1 MTRLAI
7 ASDHGGYHLKATL
20 FEALKKW
27 GFEVEDF
34 GTHSTASC
42 DYPDFAHS
50 VALAIEER
58 RVDLG
63 ILVCGSGVGMC
74 ITANKHAGVRA
85 ALVSE
90 PYSAR
95 MSREHND
102 ANVLCLGE
110 RVVGSG
116 LALEILRTWLDSSPD
131 PAPRHAK
138 RIAKIEHGAGGSS
151 A

>member
-20 FEALKKW
+20 LEALKKW
-27 GFEVEDF
+27 GYEVEDF

-50 VALAIEER
+50 VALAILEG
-58 RVDLG
+58 RVELG
-63 ILVCGSGVGMC
+63 VLVCGTGVGMA
-74 ITANKHAGVRA
+74 IAANKHNGIRA
-85 ALVSE
+85 AVVSD

-95 MSREHND
+95 MSREHNA

-116 LALEILRTWLDSSPD
+116 LALQILRTWLDASPD
-131 PAPRHAK
+131 PDPRHGK
-138 RIAKIEHGAGGSS
+138 RVAKIEHREGGA